1 MRKWIVVL
9 AIIFLAATGSYL
21 YLFREHRDIK
31 NEKPELIITSA
42 LIISEFI
49 QEPSKSEQK
58 YLNKTIQ
65 VSGIIKEINPRGLL
79 LSDGIYCTLN
89 DSLAHSSLNIETQIT
104 IKGRVI
110 GFDDLLEQIK
120 LDQCFILN

>member
-9 AIIFLAATGSYL
+9 AIICLAAAGSYL

-65 VSGIIKEINPRGLL
+65 VSGIIKEIDPRGLL
-79 LSDGIYCTLN
+79 LSDGVHCTLN

>member
-9 AIIFLAATGSYL
+9 AIIFLAAAGSYL

-79 LSDGIYCTLN
+79 LSDGIYYTLN

>member
-120 LDQCFILN
+120 LDQCFIIN

>member
-79 LSDGIYCTLN
+79 LSDGIYCTIN